1 MLQSTDE
8 TNANDPIH
16 YFKSDTPWKK
26 SDDFGNK
33 INLFE
38 KIKSGDM
45 KLEEVKKLQNVFK

>member
-8 TNANDPIH
+8 TYA
-16 YFKSDTPWKK
+16 K
-26 SDDFGNK
+26 SDDFENK

-45 KLEEVKKLQNVFK
+45 KLEEVKKLQNVSQ

>member
-26 SDDFGNK
+26 SDDFENK

>member
-16 YFKSDTPWKK
+16 YFKSDTQKKK
-26 SDDFGNK
+26 SDDFENK